1 MFGGK
6 NVGKREDLFF
16 FFFGLHSIIRGKLDV
31 GRREDLFF
39 CFWGLHS
46 IIRGKLDVGRR
57 EGLIEMCF
65 TCLTVNFK
73 FLMITFKF

>member
-6 NVGKREDLFF
+6 NVGRRDDP

-57 EGLIEMCF
+57 EGLVEMCF
-65 TCLTVNFK
+65 TCLTVN
-73 FLMITFKF
+73 TGC